1 MINISKETK
10 SFIDRVN
17 LFGHV
22 FNPFF
27 VDEDNKLL
35 IHLDSVINKYNYND
49 KVIIEAIFLMYK
61 KFETRDVKA
70 DIEVRVILKDRK
82 IRFVYYEIHHMAVI
96 EEVGDLIGVQ
106 PLGKIGDPYST
117 LKERKIFLS
126 YINHCINEL
135 IRRCFND
142 ERSDS

>member
-1 MINISKETK
+1 MVVNISKETK

-22 FNPFF
+22 FTPFF
-27 VDEDNKLL
+27 VDEDNELL
-35 IHLDSVINKYNYND
+35 IHLDSGINKYNYND
-49 KVIIEAIFLMYK
+49 KVVVGAIFLMYK
-61 KFETRDVKA
+61 KFETQDVKA
-70 DIEVRVILKDRK
+70 DIEVTIKLKDRK
-82 IRFVYYEIHHMAVI
+82 IQSVYYEPQYMAVI

-126 YINHCINEL
+126 YISHCINEL
-135 IRRCFND
+135 VRRNIK
-142 ERSDS
+142 